1 MLKTDVLHN
10 IFVETVIQKNRYR
23 IVQLVCKKIVIV
35 QFACKKIVIVQFA
48 CNKIGIVSVREK
60 KKTVSELA
68 SLRAIKSVS
77 ELASLHVKESVS
89 EIQFYHYRMDVYIHF
104 QHTFMFKQLEK

>member
-23 IVQLVCKKIVIV
+23 IVQFACKKIVIV

-68 SLRAIKSVS
+68 SL
-77 ELASLHVKESVS
+77 HVKESVS
-89 EIQFYHYRMDVYIHF
+89 EIQFYHYRMDVYTHF